1 MINNASSFLTPR
13 LPQNIQLSPE
23 NSSKKKIKL
32 CLNNKIRNK
41 STNLPNFQTT
51 FLPSININNNSN
63 KYLDENFSDSRNFKS
78 SFTSTFYTTK
88 SNNQNT
94 IYNNT
99 NKKIIVKNKTL
110 NHQHQLLL
118 LNKSEY
124 F

>member
-1 MINNASSFLTPR
+1 MINNVSRILTPR

-51 FLPSININNNSN
+51 FLPNININNDSN

-78 SFTSTFYTTK
+78 SFASNFYTTK
-88 SNNQNT
+88 SNNQK
-94 IYNNT
+94 IQYIIIQI
-99 NKKIIVKNKTL
+99 KK
-110 NHQHQLLL
+110 
-118 LNKSEY
+118 
-124 F
+124 